1 MMHQGNSAPTGAGLE
16 DFQLQENG
24 MSEVLACAVAQ
35 KPGFLCC
42 VEDSEGV
49 QTRQHESI
57 ALMLRPGRTAPKAH
71 AKLSFSMEG
80 VFERVMPGEGYQL
93 PSGAY

>member
-1 MMHQGNSAPTGAGLE
+1 
-16 DFQLQENG
+16 